1 MHARLLP
8 ACTYLLIVLWSY
20 TGMSKLVE
28 NFPGTYVTEY
38 VSLVKEGADAI
49 EWLLP
54 VTELIVVLLLFFE
67 RTRKI
72 GLYASLL
79 LLFVFTLYILYMLLF
94 VADLP
99 CSCGGVLSKMS
110 WQEHVWFNVFFM
122 GLNMLGLF
130 ALRKQEQVNNDIQ
143 Y

>member
-1 MHARLLP
+1 MYARLLP
-8 ACTYLLIVLWSY
+8 ACTYLLLVFWSY
-20 TGMSKLVE
+20 TGVSKLVE

-38 VSLVKEGADAI
+38 VSLVKDGADAI
-49 EWLLP
+49 DWLLP

-79 LLFVFTLYILYMLLF
+79 LLVVFTLYSMYMVLF

-99 CSCGGVLSKMS
+99 CSCGVWSKMS
-110 WQEHVWFNVFFM
+110 WYEHIRHTVFFM
-122 GLNMLGLF
+122 GLDMLGLF
-130 ALRKQEQVNNDIQ
+130 AMLKQEQLNNDIQ